1 MAASSESTISVSSV
15 GASSDFALPYA
26 YEDDADDGVYRIQVG
41 PNPASICLDD
51 VNDDEEEDDDENRDD
66 DETQTL
72 WTHVYIPENE
82 PAPYAESFNSESN
95 GQAAIGE
102 DLDEIAQPPV

>member
-1 MAASSESTISVSSV
+1 MCSV
-15 GASSDFALPYA
+15 GASSDFTSPYA

-41 PNPASICLDD
+41 PNPASIGLDD

-82 PAPYAESFNSESN
+82 PAPYAESFNSGGGNSLVENVISD
-95 GQAAIGE
+95 GDI
-102 DLDEIAQPPV
+102 DSSWRRRC